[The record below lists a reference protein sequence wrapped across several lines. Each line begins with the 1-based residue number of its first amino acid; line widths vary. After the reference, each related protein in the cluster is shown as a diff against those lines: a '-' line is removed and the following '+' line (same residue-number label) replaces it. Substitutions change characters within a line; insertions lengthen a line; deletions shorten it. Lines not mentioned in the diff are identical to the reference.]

1 MNAAMIELVV
11 NGGKRSVPATTTVAQ
26 LIEAMGVNAATVVA
40 EVSGTIIAPEQFA
53 TTTMTAGAQIELVR
67 FVGGG

>member
-1 MNAAMIELVV
+1 MAADIQLVV
-11 NGGKRSVPATTTVAQ
+11 NGEPRSVSGATTLAQ

-40 EVSGTIIAPEQFA
+40 EVSGSIIAPEQFDA
-53 TTTMTAGAQIELVR
+53 TTLRAGDTIELVR

>member
-1 MNAAMIELVV
+1 MV
-11 NGGKRSVPATTTVAQ
+11 NGTPRTVAATTTVAQ

-40 EVSGTIIAPEQFA
+40 EVAGAIIAPEQFA
-53 TTTMTAGAQIELVR
+53 ATTLAAGAQVELVR

>member
-1 MNAAMIELVV
+1 VNAAMIELVV
-11 NGGKRSVPATTTVAQ
+11 NGEQRSVPATTTVAQ

-40 EVSGTIIAPEQFA
+40 EMSGTIIAPEQFA
-53 TTTMTAGAQIELVR
+53 TTTLAAGAQIELVR